1 MEKEQNWWFEF
12 FFFTKPFSSCNN
24 TILKIEQKYFPE
36 FLLCI
41 NYYAHAKL
49 KSKQKPD
56 YI

>member
-1 MEKEQNWWFEF
+1 MEKEQKI
-12 FFFTKPFSSCNN
+12 FFTKPFSSCNN